1 MCCIT
6 HRKAKDWKGFYILT
20 IYTANF
26 PHSWSMIAKKMPIV
40 AFSSCQFN
48 GLPTRNSQDRAK
60 SWLAYYDPT
69 SVSDYPGLPTIFHDS
84 RAGLGLKKNPLWSL
98 STYIWWEVFKTDYS
112 IYFIKDR
119 RGALPRCMPSPP
131 YWLTT
136 IWVDSTAII
145 FIKGK
150 HLMKIELQ

>member
-1 MCCIT
+1 MCSIT
-6 HRKAKDWKGFYILT
+6 HRQGKDWKGFYILT
-20 IYTANF
+20 IYIAYF

-40 AFSSCQFN
+40 AFSTCQFN
-48 GLPTRNSQDRAK
+48 GLPTRNSQDRTK
-60 SWLAYYDPT
+60 SRLAYYGPA

-84 RAGLGLKKNPLWSL
+84 RAGLGLQKNPPSINVHL
-98 STYIWWEVFKTDYS
+98 VRGFQTDCS

-119 RGALPRCMPSPP
+119 KGALPRCIPSPP

-145 FIKGK
+145 FIKDT